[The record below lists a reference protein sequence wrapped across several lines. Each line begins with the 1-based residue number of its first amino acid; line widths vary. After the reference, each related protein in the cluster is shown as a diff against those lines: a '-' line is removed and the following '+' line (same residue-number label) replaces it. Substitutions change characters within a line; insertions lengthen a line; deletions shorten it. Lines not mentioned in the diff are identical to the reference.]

1 MPKFTAPLVAI
12 AIFTVSVSDASAQAR
27 YSDDQID
34 PAHKNPIRIR
44 DIANRP
50 CITIK
55 GSSVPDKVRTNVV
68 NHYVRAANGCPKAI
82 KIKVCYTQSTRCVE
96 FALRSLER
104 KEVLLGT
111 TTTTTTSM
119 PMLSFDFLRKRC
131 SARHRSQSSRR
142 ELTHACQ

>member
-1 MPKFTAPLVAI
+1 MLKFTAPLVAI
-12 AIFTVSVSDASAQAR
+12 AIFIVCVSDASAQAR
-27 YSDDQID
+27 YDQID

-55 GSSVPDKVRTNVV
+55 GGSVPDKVRTNVV
-68 NHYVRAANGCPKAI
+68 NHYLRAANGCPKVI
-82 KIKVCYTQSTRCVE
+82 KIKACYTQSTRCVE
-96 FALRSLER
+96 FTLRSMER

-119 PMLSFDFLRKRC
+119 PVLSFDFTEK
-131 SARHRSQSSRR
+131 QM
-142 ELTHACQ
+142 

>member
-1 MPKFTAPLVAI
+1 MLKFTAPLVAI
-12 AIFTVSVSDASAQAR
+12 ATFTVCVSDAFTQPR

-55 GSSVPDKVRTNVV
+55 GSSLPDKVRTNVV
-68 NHYVRAANGCPKAI
+68 SHYLRATNGCPKVI
-82 KIKVCYTQSTRCVE
+82 KIKACYTQSTRCVE
-96 FALRSLER
+96 FTLRSLER

-119 PMLSFDFLRKRC
+119 PMLSFDFTEK
-131 SARHRSQSSRR
+131 
-142 ELTHACQ
+142 EM

>member
-1 MPKFTAPLVAI
+1 MLKFTAPLVAI
-12 AIFTVSVSDASAQAR
+12 AIFTVCVSDAFAQAR

-55 GSSVPDKVRTNVV
+55 GSSLPDKVRTNVV
-68 NHYVRAANGCPKAI
+68 SHYLRAANGCPKVI
-82 KIKVCYTQSTRCVE
+82 KIKACYTQSTRCVE
-96 FALRSLER
+96 FTLRSLER

-119 PMLSFDFLRKRC
+119 PMLSFDFTEK
-131 SARHRSQSSRR
+131 
-142 ELTHACQ
+142 EM